1 MSSFFQQ
8 YKFTIDM
15 NSLKEE
21 PDEIESTPVPKAR
34 SSAPVILSVV
44 QEKVEEPD
52 DAEKSEDIHVGLN
65 RHDYKTLSNTPKMK
79 EYEASEK
86 PCKLIKP
93 HDYEMPIA
101 EVAKSILTN
110 FQTFSNS
117 SLVEKNTPASPSRI
131 SSNNSPYSIKVL
143 PKKRIGRVS
152 AFDSIEE
159 EPKAQ
164 PSPPKPPVVKTSELN
179 LFFIIYEGANNHYR
193 R

>member
-1 MSSFFQQ
+1 
-8 YKFTIDM
+8 M

-21 PDEIESTPVPKAR
+21 EEEIEKTPVPKAR

-44 QEKVEEPD
+44 SEKVEEAD
-52 DAEKSEDIHVGLN
+52 DAEKSEDMHVGLN

-93 HDYEMPIA
+93 HDYEIPIA
-101 EVAKSILTN
+101 EVAKCILTN

-131 SSNNSPYSIKVL
+131 SSNNSPYSVKVL

-164 PSPPKPPVVKTSELN
+164 PSPPKPPVV
-179 LFFIIYEGANNHYR
+179 F
-193 R
+193 